1 MNSLNQKKFDK
12 SITIEDEL
20 YKIIIKIDEN
30 SFRGN
35 YIDITCNSIDENIS
49 LYYYSKQLYYDDFSR
64 LGNSFKHCI
73 NLDEIFDLLKKILS
87 DGTIKISFN
96 NITEINSDYKL
107 TMLNNGDLTLILTMP
122 LLTGKSEK
130 IEIKFNK
137 EQKNSVQQFEK
148 LKKKY
153 CSLKRMIYNRSANT
167 LENDE
172 KNFIESLIKEIES

>member
-20 YKIIIKIDEN
+20 YKIIIKIVEN

-122 LLTGKSEK
+122 LLTGKSVK
-130 IEIKFNK
+130 
-137 EQKNSVQQFEK
+137 K
-148 LKKKY
+148 LK
-153 CSLKRMIYNRSANT
+153 
-167 LENDE
+167 
-172 KNFIESLIKEIES
+172 